1 MNYRDIIRGVRED
14 RDDTQARIGEVLN
27 KSQQGYS
34 HIESGR
40 AELKIDDLIKLCK
53 FYNLSADY
61 LIGLT
66 STPRSCKGR
75 HTSTGRAG
83 GCVPS
88 LFSYTLGFAAAVYRP
103 CQGFRARPFQAVTSP
118 GDSCPGRDTVP
129 PCARTSPSSRAS
141 RCGLCRSAR
150 AAALRAHPRR
160 ASPAG

>member
-1 MNYRDIIRGVRED
+1 MDYRDIIRGVRED
-14 RDDTQARIGEVLN
+14 RDDTQARIGEVLH
-27 KSQQGYS
+27 KSRQGYS

-83 GCVPS
+83 GCVPFHNCPYS
-88 LFSYTLGFAAAVYRP
+88 IRFYRGRLSAAPRLP
-103 CQGFRARPFQAVTSP
+103 CPAI
-118 GDSCPGRDTVP
+118 
-129 PCARTSPSSRAS
+129 SSRHFT
-141 RCGLCRSAR
+141 G
-150 AAALRAHPRR
+150 
-160 ASPAG
+160 

>member
-1 MNYRDIIRGVRED
+1 MDYRDIIRGVRED
-14 RDDTQARIGEVLN
+14 RDDTQARIGEVLH
-27 KSQQGYS
+27 KSRQGYS

-83 GCVPS
+83 GCVP
-88 LFSYTLGFAAAVYRP
+88 FSIFLYTRFCRSRP
-103 CQGFRARPFQAVTSP
+103 SAMPRLP
-118 GDSCPGRDTVP
+118 CP
-129 PCARTSPSSRAS
+129 AISSRHFT
-141 RCGLCRSAR
+141 G
-150 AAALRAHPRR
+150 
-160 ASPAG
+160 